1 MYQLTGDDPINI
13 SNNNTSNNN
22 ISDENGKYNQQIEL
36 DDFNNSYNDDNNNNN
51 NNNDINN
58 SFMSYKSTESIKPDW
73 AVELL
78 EEVKLLK
85 EFLMSPKKE
94 NYSDNNEN
102 NNDNNNSDKKEIN
115 KPTLDELISIV
126 RTSITNIIT
135 KSKEDFMVFESFKV
149 GISTLIMYFQK
160 ILDNPQIPRYRRI
173 HKSNQNFM
181 TLVEPLK
188 GYDSVMVSVG
198 FKDVGNSL
206 EYYPSNNTNT
216 SSNNTPNTSP
226 IKNTIND
233 DDADDDDA
241 ENKKILLT
249 FSIECLRSIINSEG
263 YDEALQKVSVELNNN
278 TASQNTIA
286 SPDNKSTTWS
296 EVSTPFPQIQSNSN
310 FNVLNFDDI
319 SSKAK
324 ATIQKSSESINIS
337 INHGNNEKDD
347 IIVKELSP
355 IRR

>member
-1 MYQLTGDDPINI
+1 MGYRHWQGVGL
-13 SNNNTSNNN
+13 S
-22 ISDENGKYNQQIEL
+22 L
-36 DDFNNSYNDDNNNNN
+36 A
-51 NNNDINN
+51 
-58 SFMSYKSTESIKPDW
+58 M
-73 AVELL
+73 A
-78 EEVKLLK
+78 
-85 EFLMSPKKE
+85 
-94 NYSDNNEN
+94 
-102 NNDNNNSDKKEIN
+102 DKKEIN

-233 DDADDDDA
+233 DAADDDDA

-263 YDEALQKVSVELNNN
+263 YDEALQKVSVELNNNN

-319 SSKAK
+319 STKAK
-324 ATIQKSSESINIS
+324 ATIQKSSESIS
-337 INHGNNEKDD
+337 INHDNNEKDD